1 MSTTTVPLSILLE
14 SRISAEA
21 LGVLC
26 YLHLHHDATNQQI
39 AKRFRCGRD
48 RVQRIMRE
56 LIDSGLI
63 DREAIRDGATGQFVK
78 TVSNIKGSKK

>member
-1 MSTTTVPLSILLE
+1 
-14 SRISAEA
+14 
-21 LGVLC
+21 
-26 YLHLHHDATNQQI
+26 
-39 AKRFRCGRD
+39 
-48 RVQRIMRE
+48 MRE